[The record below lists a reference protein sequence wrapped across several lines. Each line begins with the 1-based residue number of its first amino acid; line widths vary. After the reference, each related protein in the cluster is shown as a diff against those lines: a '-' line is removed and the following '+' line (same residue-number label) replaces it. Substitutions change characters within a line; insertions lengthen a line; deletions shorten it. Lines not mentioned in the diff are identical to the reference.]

1 MLVDGEL
8 YQKNVR
14 RRILCVTPDNPHME
28 NWRFGR
34 LGYEVAFFKPHKALK
49 PRGAYILVYD

>member
-1 MLVDGEL
+1 MAKMLADGKL
-8 YQKNVR
+8 YQKNYCK
-14 RRILCVTPDNPHME
+14 RILSKSRQIILM
-28 NWRFGR
+28 RR